1 MKKGQKVK
9 YQDKYYWIRAIIK
22 RKEADFILIKQ
33 GNRHIEVKDTEVKF
47 REVIECIGFF
57 RMRLVF

>member
-9 YQDKYYWIRAIIK
+9 YQDKYYWIRAVIK

-33 GNRHIEVKDTEVKF
+33 GNRHIEVK
-47 REVIECIGFF
+47 ECIGFF
-57 RMRLVF
+57 RMWLVF

>member
-33 GNRHIEVKDTEVKF
+33 GNRHIEVKDTEVK
-47 REVIECIGFF
+47 
-57 RMRLVF
+57 LVGYSDYRVEKIYS

>member
-22 RKEADFILIKQ
+22 LKEADFILIKQ
-33 GNRHIEVKDTEVKF
+33 GNRHIEVKDTEVK
-47 REVIECIGFF
+47 
-57 RMRLVF
+57 LV